1 VANNKGRRLQ
11 LGKPQIPLMII
22 IPIIMLI
29 LTAIFIAGFT
39 ELIRTY
45 ITPGVRLGFVIG
57 LSLFWLLAAAATLG
71 LIIMPGEDEPE
82 E

>member
-1 VANNKGRRLQ
+1 MANNKGRRLQ
-11 LGKPQIPLMII
+11 LGKPEVPRIII

-29 LTAIFIAGFT
+29 LTAIFLAGFT

-57 LSLFWLLAAAATLG
+57 LSLFWLLAAAATVG
-71 LIIMPGEDEPE
+71 LIFIPGEDDPKK
-82 E
+82 

>member
-1 VANNKGRRLQ
+1 MANNKGRRLQ